1 MANKEDVVN
10 YFSAIAQRYDLVNHV
25 LSFNCDR
32 AWRRRLVRLSEIQSG
47 QSLIDLCTGTGD
59 ILIAMHRQCPTCQL
73 TGLDLTEP
81 MLDLARTK
89 LDRLGADVTL
99 LPGDAVQV
107 PVDNGAFDVVTMG
120 FGLRN
125 LEDPMQGLREMARI
139 LKPGGKAL
147 ILEFAP
153 APKGGF
159 GAVYN
164 LYLRFIIPV
173 LGGIITGSK
182 QAYRHLSTSIQGF
195 FEPDHFVQSMGTAGF
210 NAVEAVPLSGGIA
223 YIYQGTKLDLKTS

>member
-32 AWRRRLVRLSEIQSG
+32 RWRKRLVRLSGIRSG

-59 ILIAMHRQCPTCQL
+59 ILMAMHRYCPGCKL

-81 MLDLARTK
+81 MLELARTK

-107 PVDNGAFDVVTMG
+107 PVDDGAFDIVTMG

-125 LEDPMQGLREMARI
+125 LEDPLRGLQEIARI

-153 APKGGF
+153 APKGWF
-159 GAVYN
+159 GAMYHF
-164 LYLRFIIPV
+164 YLRFIIPM
-173 LGGIITGSK
+173 LGGLITGSK

-195 FEPDHFVQSMGTAGF
+195 FEPDHFVQSMGTVGF
-210 NAVEAVPLSGGIA
+210 DRVEAMPLSGGIA
-223 YIYQGTKLDLKTS
+223 YIYQGTRLGLTAT